1 MSWAD
6 RPIQA
11 LKAGAT
17 TQIRPHGGSMRGRI
31 ESGQL
36 VTLDP
41 TREPEIDDAV
51 LCRCKGNVFV
61 HLVKA
66 IQGHATADTDTR
78 RFLIGNNRGGING
91 WVARAAIFGVVT
103 DVRD

>member
-6 RPIQA
+6 RTIQE
-11 LKAGAT
+11 LQEGKIS
-17 TQIRPHGGSMRGRI
+17 QCRPHGGSMRGRI

-41 TREPEIDDAV
+41 NMEPSLNDAV
-51 LCRCKGNVFV
+51 LVRCKGNVYV

-66 IQGHATADTDTR
+66 MQGHGDKR
-78 RFLIGNNRGGING
+78 RFLIGNNRGGTNG
-91 WVARAAIFGVVT
+91 WVSRNSIFGVVT
-103 DVRD
+103 EVK